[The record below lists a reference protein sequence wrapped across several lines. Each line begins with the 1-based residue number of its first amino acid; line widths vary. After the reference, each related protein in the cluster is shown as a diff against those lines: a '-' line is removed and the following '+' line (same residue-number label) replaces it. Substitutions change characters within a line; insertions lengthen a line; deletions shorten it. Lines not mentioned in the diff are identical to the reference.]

1 MAFEQPLE
9 ADQVTAGDSIL
20 ISFVTRPVLG
30 TLMWIIGDGNDND
43 KDDNNKQQTDD
54 ALQRGL
60 QDMILDDD
68 TSSSSVNPHS
78 NNLPRLL
85 QSDVSVAPPL
95 FPRKSSFSSLLNI
108 GGDQEKSSQHH
119 EQHPFKK
126 KMSWSNDL
134 VEYMDHESIIHEPAQ
149 SSPHDSPTITT
160 KPAFKSA
167 ITRSNS
173 HLRGVGGGLR
183 SSQSV
188 GSEDSERKLR
198 YLPAGLDKAHNGL
211 RMPTRPGM
219 DHHSSNNG
227 GGAAGAAGGIES
239 PQWGWYINTTPPT
252 PEMYHSRSSL
262 HGNKHSSSHQHQGSA
277 STSSNGSISMGSS
290 SGTSSYD
297 PSNPDASRG
306 PNRVFQGLRAG
317 SNRPPVGW
325 PSVPL

>member
-43 KDDNNKQQTDD
+43 KDDNNKQQMDD

-134 VEYMDHESIIHEPAQ
+134 VEYMDHE
-149 SSPHDSPTITT
+149 
-160 KPAFKSA
+160 
-167 ITRSNS
+167 
-173 HLRGVGGGLR
+173 V
-183 SSQSV
+183 
-188 GSEDSERKLR
+188 RKRL
-198 YLPAGLDKAHNGL
+198 YLYLIVL
-211 RMPTRPGM
+211 
-219 DHHSSNNG
+219 
-227 GGAAGAAGGIES
+227 
-239 PQWGWYINTTPPT
+239 
-252 PEMYHSRSSL
+252 
-262 HGNKHSSSHQHQGSA
+262 
-277 STSSNGSISMGSS
+277 
-290 SGTSSYD
+290 
-297 PSNPDASRG
+297 
-306 PNRVFQGLRAG
+306 
-317 SNRPPVGW
+317 
-325 PSVPL
+325 